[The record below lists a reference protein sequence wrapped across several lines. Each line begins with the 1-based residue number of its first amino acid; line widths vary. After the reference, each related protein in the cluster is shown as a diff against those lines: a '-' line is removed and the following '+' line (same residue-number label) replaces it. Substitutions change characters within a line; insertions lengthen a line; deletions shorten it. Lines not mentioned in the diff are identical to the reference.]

1 MEIITMK
8 RLVLAL
14 LFASVCRAAVIED
27 NVDWPVFMKRHRRL
41 TATVEKLFTLA
52 GNERN
57 PTQ

>member
-1 MEIITMK
+1 MK

-27 NVDWPVFMKRHRRL
+27 NVNWPVFMKRHRRL